1 MANLEEK
8 ETMGVQE
15 LITNI
20 KENLSQKSAS
30 TRDEVRV
37 MKAMLNDRDFKVST
51 YSNNGITQHC
61 PAEDYQDIHW
71 PMTEGGIIYY
81 KDF

>member
-1 MANLEEK
+1 MVNLEEK

-30 TRDEVRV
+30 SRDEVRV

-51 YSNNGITQHC
+51 YSNSRKGFFSWSRHSC
-61 PAEDYQDIHW
+61 RLSGSRSSPR
-71 PMTEGGIIYY
+71 
-81 KDF
+81 

>member
-37 MKAMLNDRDFKVST
+37 M
-51 YSNNGITQHC
+51 
-61 PAEDYQDIHW
+61 
-71 PMTEGGIIYY
+71 
-81 KDF
+81 